1 MQKTLFLNHHLTG
14 YIKTLN
20 LYGRIWPALLL
31 ISFSLFWGCPAFAG
45 DSTTKKMLAPDLEL
59 EDRTAGLYSRY
70 EDVISL
76 LVDSDEAAYAAFKRR
91 AKTVSLAVLSEYTPW
106 WTEKVTEPLTALAHN
121 SDETVVSLFRRTVR
135 HSSQIRVFSDLPLIR
150 KTSIQEADGA
160 FDFRIYA
167 GGKYSDIDEFS
178 GNDLQTG
185 GPLRYKEKEASVNY
199 GIKKRFSTGGE
210 IDLGQEI
217 GSFDTNSV
225 YLNPVDQAKTRTNLT
240 FTQPLLKG
248 VGPDYNL
255 STIKLAETDHKSAE
269 AELVRQLE
277 SHLLE
282 VARSYWGL
290 FFERS
295 ILIQKTKLAEAT
307 EDAYKNLQKRI
318 DMDAQP
324 GIVARTKSLVT
335 SRWLDVDRAEF
346 AVYNAQSRLLA
357 LIEDN
362 ELISR
367 EGLEIVTFQAP
378 VNYPFVLSLDKIYK
392 QSLHNRKE
400 IEAGILQLHSAAIH
414 LGRAENELM
423 PDLDLFA
430 KTYLDGLQGDY
441 AYGDAYNQQFD
452 EGRPSYSVGL
462 RFEYPLGNNAADAR
476 LSRRRIEIRQMLN
489 QLDLT
494 VRNVFLEVSVSY
506 RDVIKNVNEVASR
519 YEILHSSSEEI
530 KDLRESIDYQL
541 STDAS
546 YGDLLYRLLDAS
558 ERLADAEEKFSLA
571 QLTFNLSL
579 FNLRKAT
586 GTLITSQDISTET
599 IEEDGL
605 PVLKVH
611 MK

>member
-1 MQKTLFLNHHLTG
+1 MKKN
-14 YIKTLN
+14 N
-20 LYGRIWPALLL
+20 LYGRLLSALLF
-31 ISFSLFWGCPAFAG
+31 ISVNLFLCFPVSAE
-45 DSTTKKMLAPDLEL
+45 DSAAKEMFAPDLEL
-59 EDRTAGLYSRY
+59 EDRTTELYSRY
-70 EDVISL
+70 ENVISL

-91 AKTVSLAVLSEYTPW
+91 AKTVSFAVLSEYTPW

-121 SDETVVSLFRRTVR
+121 SSETVVSLFRRTVR

-150 KTSIQEADGA
+150 KTSIQEADGE

-185 GPLRYKEKEASVNY
+185 GPSRYKEKESSVNY
-199 GIKKRFSTGGE
+199 GIKKRFATGGE
-210 IDLGQEI
+210 IDIGQEI
-217 GSFDTNSV
+217 GSYDTNSV
-225 YLNPVDQAKTRTNLT
+225 YLNPVDQAKARTNLT

-248 VGPDYNL
+248 MGLDYNL
-255 STIKLAETDHKSAE
+255 STTKLAETDHKSAE
-269 AELVRQLE
+269 AELIRQLE

-290 FFERS
+290 YFERS

-307 EDAYKNLQKRI
+307 EEAYTNLQKRI

-362 ELISR
+362 DLISR
-367 EGLEIVTFQAP
+367 EGMEIVTAQAP
-378 VNYPFVLSLDKIYK
+378 VNYPFVLSLNRIYK
-392 QSLHNRKE
+392 QTLHNRKE

-414 LGRAENELM
+414 LGRAENEML

-441 AYGDAYNQQFD
+441 AYGDAYSQQFD

-462 RFEYPLGNNAADAR
+462 RFEYPLGNNSAEAR

-519 YEILHSSSEEI
+519 YEILHSSKEEL

-541 STDAS
+541 SIDAS

-586 GTLITSQDISTET
+586 GTLVTSQDISTE
-599 IEEDGL
+599 IMEEDGL

>member
-1 MQKTLFLNHHLTG
+1 MELLKRYCRIFPVLLFFLG
-14 YIKTLN
+14 VN
-20 LYGRIWPALLL
+20 LFFAFQAIAENTPPKE
-31 ISFSLFWGCPAFAG
+31 LF
-45 DSTTKKMLAPDLEL
+45 DPDLEI
-59 EDRTAGLYSRY
+59 EERRTDLHTRY
-70 EDVISL
+70 EQVVSL
-76 LVDSDEAAYAAFKRR
+76 LAASDEAAYSAFKRR
-91 AKTVSLAVLSEYTPW
+91 ADTISFAVLSEYTPW
-106 WTEKVTEPLTALAHN
+106 WTEKVTEPLTALAQN

-185 GPLRYKEKEASVNY
+185 GPTRYKEKEASVSY
-199 GIKKRFSTGGE
+199 GIKKRFATGGE
-210 IDLGQEI
+210 VDIGQEI
-217 GSFDTNSV
+217 GSFDTNST
-225 YLNPVDQAKTRTNLT
+225 YLNPVDQAKTKTNLT

-248 VGPDYNL
+248 MGPDYNL
-255 STIKLAETDHKSAE
+255 STIKLAEVDHASAE
-269 AELVRQLE
+269 AELIRQLE

-282 VARSYWGL
+282 VARAYWGL
-290 FFERS
+290 YFERS
-295 ILIQKTKLAEAT
+295 ILVQKNKLAEAT

-318 DMDAQP
+318 DMDTQP

-357 LIEDN
+357 LIEDD

-367 EGLEIVTFQAP
+367 KGMEIVTSQAP
-378 VNYPFVLSLDKIYK
+378 VNFPFVLSLEKIYN
-392 QSLHNRKE
+392 QSLHHRKE

-414 LGRAENELM
+414 LGRAENEMM

-441 AYGDAYNQQFD
+441 AYGDAYSQQFD

-462 RFEYPLGNNAADAR
+462 RFEYPLGNNSAEAR
-476 LSRRRIEIRQMLN
+476 LTRRRIEIRQMLN

-530 KDLRESIDYQL
+530 NDLRERIDFQL

-586 GTLITSQDISTET
+586 GTLVTSQDISTET

>member
-1 MQKTLFLNHHLTG
+1 MFPAILFYLGVNLFFVFQAYAETSTQQKLF
-14 YIKTLN
+14 
-20 LYGRIWPALLL
+20 
-31 ISFSLFWGCPAFAG
+31 
-45 DSTTKKMLAPDLEL
+45 APDLEV
-59 EDRTAGLYSRY
+59 EERRAGLYSRY
-70 EDVISL
+70 ENVISL
-76 LVDSDEAAYAAFKRR
+76 LADSDEAAYNSFKRR
-91 AKTVSLAVLSEYTPW
+91 AKTVSFAVLSEYTPW
-106 WTEKVTEPLTALAHN
+106 WTEKVTEPLTSLTQN
-121 SDETVVSLFRRTVR
+121 SNETVVSLFRRTVR

-185 GPLRYKEKEASVNY
+185 GPTRYKEQEASIRY
-199 GIKKRFSTGGE
+199 GVKKFFATGAE

-217 GSFDTNSV
+217 GSFDSNST
-225 YLNPVDQAKTRTNLT
+225 YLNPIDQAKTKTNLT
-240 FTQPLLKG
+240 VTQPLLKG
-248 VGPDYNL
+248 MGPDYNL
-255 STIKLAETDHKSAE
+255 SITKLAEVDYMSAE
-269 AELVRQLE
+269 AELTRQLE

-282 VARSYWGL
+282 VARAYWGL
-290 FFERS
+290 YFERS

-307 EDAYKNLQKRI
+307 EEAYTNLQKRI
-318 DMDAQP
+318 DIDAQP
-324 GIVARTKSLVT
+324 GIVARTRSLVT

-362 ELISR
+362 ELISSK
-367 EGLEIVTFQAP
+367 GLEIVTSQAP
-378 VNYPFVLSLDKIYK
+378 VNYPVVLSLDEIYN

-414 LGRAENELM
+414 LDRAENELM

-430 KTYLDGLQGDY
+430 KTYLDGLKGDY
-441 AYGDAYNQQFD
+441 EYGDAYNQQFD

-462 RFEYPLGNNAADAR
+462 RFEYPLGNNSAQAR
-476 LSRRRIEIRQMLN
+476 FSRRRIEIRQMLS

-506 RDVIKNVNEVASR
+506 RDVIKNINEVASR

-530 KDLRESIDYQL
+530 KDLHESIDYQL
-541 STDAS
+541 STDAA

-586 GTLITSQDISTET
+586 GTLVTSQDISTET

>member
-1 MQKTLFLNHHLTG
+1 MELPKWYCRTFPVLLFFFGINVFSGFPVFAENVGQKALF
-14 YIKTLN
+14 
-20 LYGRIWPALLL
+20 
-31 ISFSLFWGCPAFAG
+31 
-45 DSTTKKMLAPDLEL
+45 DPDLAVE
-59 EDRTAGLYSRY
+59 ERRTDLYSRY
-70 EDVISL
+70 EKVIAL
-76 LVDSDEAAYAAFKRR
+76 LADSDEAAYSAFKRR
-91 AKTVSLAVLSEYTPW
+91 AKTISFAVLSEYTPW
-106 WTEKVTEPLTALAHN
+106 WTEQVTAPLTALAKN

-135 HSSQIRVFSDLPLIR
+135 SSSQIRVFSDLPLIR
-150 KTSIQEADGA
+150 KTSIQEADGT

-185 GPLRYKEKEASVNY
+185 GPTRYKEKEASLNY
-199 GIKKRFSTGGE
+199 GIKKRFATGGE
-210 IDLGQEI
+210 VDLGQEI
-217 GSFDTNSV
+217 GSFDSNSV
-225 YLNPVDQAKTRTNLT
+225 YLNPIEQAKTRTNLVI
-240 FTQPLLKG
+240 TQPLLKG
-248 VGPDYNL
+248 MGLDYNL
-255 STIKLAETDHKSAE
+255 STTKLAEVDYVSAKT
-269 AELVRQLE
+269 ELIRQLE

-282 VARSYWGL
+282 VARAYWGL
-290 FFERS
+290 YFERS

-307 EDAYKNLQKRI
+307 EAAYTNLKKRI
-318 DMDAQP
+318 DMDTQP
-324 GIVARTKSLVT
+324 GIVARTKSLLT

-357 LIEDN
+357 LVEDD
-362 ELISR
+362 ELVSR
-367 EGLEIVTFQAP
+367 EGLEIVTSQAP
-378 VNYPFVLSLDKIYK
+378 VNYPFVLSLNKIYT
-392 QSLHNRKE
+392 QSLYNRKE
-400 IEAGILQLHSAAIH
+400 IEAGILQLHAAAIH
-414 LGRAENELM
+414 LGRAENEMM

-441 AYGDAYNQQFD
+441 EYGDAYSQQFD

-462 RFEYPLGNNAADAR
+462 RFEYPLGNNSAEAR

-506 RDVIKNVNEVASR
+506 RDVIKNINEVASR

-530 KDLRESIDYQL
+530 KALRERIDYQL

-546 YGDLLYRLLDAS
+546 YGDLLYRLLDAT

-586 GTLITSQDISTET
+586 GTLVGSQDISTET

>member
-1 MQKTLFLNHHLTG
+1 MELAKGYNRIFPVLFFLFS
-14 YIKTLN
+14 LN
-20 LYGRIWPALLL
+20 LL
-31 ISFSLFWGCPAFAG
+31 ITNQTLAKGSAPQDLF
-45 DSTTKKMLAPDLEL
+45 DPDLEVDARKT
-59 EDRTAGLYSRY
+59 ELYHRY
-70 EDVISL
+70 EAVISL
-76 LVDSDEAAYAAFKRR
+76 LADSDEAAYSAFKRR
-91 AKTVSLAVLSEYTPW
+91 AHTISFGVLSEYTPW
-106 WTEKVTEPLTALAHN
+106 WTEKVTEPITALSQN

-135 HSSQIRVFSDLPLIR
+135 HSSQISVFSDLPLIR
-150 KTSIQEADGA
+150 KTSIQEADGS

-185 GPLRYKEKEASVNY
+185 GPTRFKEDESSISY
-199 GIKKRFSTGGE
+199 GIRKLFATGAE
-210 IDLGQEI
+210 VELGQEI
-217 GSFDTNSV
+217 GSYDSNSI
-225 YLNPVDQAKTRTNLT
+225 YLNPNEQAKTKTNLT
-240 FTQPLLKG
+240 ITQPLLKG
-248 VGPDYNL
+248 MGPDYNL
-255 STIKLAETDHKSAE
+255 SAKKLAEVDHLSAE
-269 AELVRQLE
+269 AELTRQLE

-282 VARSYWGL
+282 VARAYWGL
-290 FFERS
+290 YFERS

-307 EDAYKNLQKRI
+307 EEAYTNLKKRI

-335 SRWLDVDRAEF
+335 SRLLDVDRAEF

-357 LIEDN
+357 LIEDD

-367 EGLEIVTFQAP
+367 EGLEIVTSQAP
-378 VNYPFVLSLDKIYK
+378 VNYPVVVSLDKIYN

-414 LGRAENELM
+414 LDRAENELL

-430 KTYLDGLQGDY
+430 QTYLDGLKGDY
-441 AYGDAYNQQFD
+441 EYGDAYKQQFD
-452 EGRPSYSVGL
+452 EGRPSFSVGL
-462 RFEYPLGNNAADAR
+462 RFEYPLGNNTAEAVF
-476 LSRRRIEIRQMLN
+476 SRRRIEIRQMLN

-506 RDVIKNVNEVASR
+506 RDVIKNINEVASR
-519 YEILHSSSEEI
+519 YEILQSSKEEI
-530 KDLRESIDYQL
+530 KDLRESIDYQI
-541 STDAS
+541 STDVA

-558 ERLADAEEKFSLA
+558 ERLADAEEQFSLA

-579 FNLRKAT
+579 FNLKKAT
-586 GTLITSQDISTET
+586 GTLVTSQDISTET

>member
-1 MQKTLFLNHHLTG
+1 MKLAKG
-14 YIKTLN
+14 
-20 LYGRIWPALLL
+20 YGRIFPVLFFL
-31 ISFSLFWGCPAFAG
+31 ISLNVLVTIQAFANT
-45 DSTTKKMLAPDLEL
+45 STPQDLFDPDLEV
-59 EDRTAGLYSRY
+59 DVRRTELYTRY
-70 EDVISL
+70 EPVISL
-76 LVDSDEAAYAAFKRR
+76 MADSDEAAYSAFKRK
-91 AKTVSLAVLSEYTPW
+91 AQTVSFGVLSEYTPW
-106 WTEKVTEPLTALAHN
+106 WTEKVTEPLTALTQN
-121 SDETVVSLFRRTVR
+121 SNETVVSLFRRTVR
-135 HSSQIRVFSDLPLIR
+135 NSSQIRVFSDLPLIR
-150 KTSIQEADGA
+150 KTSIQEADGS

-167 GGKYSDIDEFS
+167 GGKYSETDEFS

-185 GPLRYKEKEASVNY
+185 GPTRFKEDDSSISY
-199 GIKKRFSTGGE
+199 GVKKLFATGAE
-210 IDLGQEI
+210 VELGQQI
-217 GSFDTNSV
+217 GSYDSNST
-225 YLNPVDQAKTRTNLT
+225 YLNPDEQAKTKTNLT
-240 FTQPLLKG
+240 ITQPLLKG
-248 VGPDYNL
+248 MGPDYNL
-255 STIKLAETDHKSAE
+255 SAIKLAEVDHLSAE
-269 AELVRQLE
+269 AELTRQLE

-282 VARSYWGL
+282 VARAYWGL
-290 FFERS
+290 YFERS

-307 EDAYKNLQKRI
+307 EEAYTNLQKRI

-357 LIEDN
+357 LIEDD

-367 EGLEIVTFQAP
+367 EGLEIVTSQAP
-378 VNYPFVLSLDKIYK
+378 VNYPVVLALDKIYD

-414 LGRAENELM
+414 LDRAENELM

-430 KTYLDGLQGDY
+430 QTYLDGLKGDY
-441 AYGDAYNQQFD
+441 EYGDAYEQQFD
-452 EGRPSYSVGL
+452 EGRPSFSVGL
-462 RFEYPLGNNAADAR
+462 RFEYPLGNNTAEAVF
-476 LSRRRIEIRQMLN
+476 SRRRIEIRQMLS

-506 RDVIKNVNEVASR
+506 RDVIKNMNEVASR
-519 YEILHSSSEEI
+519 YEILHSSNEEI
-530 KDLRESIDYQL
+530 KDLRESIDYQI
-541 STDAS
+541 STDVP

-571 QLTFNLSL
+571 QLTCNLSL

-586 GTLITSQDISTET
+586 GTLVTSQDISTET

>member
-1 MQKTLFLNHHLTG
+1 MQKALFLNYHLTG
-14 YIKTLN
+14 YTKIFN
-20 LYGRIWPALLL
+20 LYGQILPVLLL
-31 ISFSLFWGCPAFAG
+31 IGFSLFWSYPAFAG
-45 DSTTKKMLAPDLEL
+45 DSTTKEMFDPDLEL
-59 EDRTAGLYSRY
+59 GDRTTGLYSRY

-91 AKTVSLAVLSEYTPW
+91 AKTVSFAVLSEYTPW
-106 WTEKVTEPLTALAHN
+106 WTEKVTEPLTALAQN

-185 GPLRYKEKEASVNY
+185 GPLRYKEQETAINY

-217 GSFDTNSV
+217 GSYDTNSV
-225 YLNPVDQAKTRTNLT
+225 YLNPIDQAKARTNLT

-248 VGPDYNL
+248 MGTDYNL

-290 FFERS
+290 YFERS
-295 ILIQKTKLAEAT
+295 ILIQKTQLAEAT
-307 EDAYKNLQKRI
+307 EEAYRGLQERV

-346 AVYNAQSRLLA
+346 AVYNAQSRLLT

-367 EGLEIVTFQAP
+367 EGLEIVTSQAP
-378 VNYPFVLSLDKIYK
+378 VNYPFVLSLDKIYN

-414 LGRAENELM
+414 LGRAENEIM

-441 AYGDAYNQQFD
+441 EYGDAYSQQFD

-462 RFEYPLGNNAADAR
+462 RFEYPLGNNSADAR

-494 VRNVFLEVSVSY
+494 VRNIFLEVSVSY

-541 STDAS
+541 SKDAS

-599 IEEDGL
+599 VEEDGL

>member
-1 MQKTLFLNHHLTG
+1 MRYCRIFPVLLFLFG
-14 YIKTLN
+14 VN
-20 LYGRIWPALLL
+20 L
-31 ISFSLFWGCPAFAG
+31 FSGFSAFAENASPKELF
-45 DSTTKKMLAPDLEL
+45 DPDLEV
-59 EDRTAGLYSRY
+59 EERRTDLYSRY
-70 EDVISL
+70 ENVIAL
-76 LVDSDEAAYAAFKRR
+76 LADSDEAAYGAFKRR
-91 AKTVSLAVLSEYTPW
+91 ARTISFAVLSEYTPW
-106 WTEKVTEPLTALAHN
+106 WTEQVTAPLTALTQN
-121 SDETVVSLFRRTVR
+121 SAETVVSLFRRTVR
-135 HSSQIRVFSDLPLIR
+135 NSSQIRVFSDLPLIR
-150 KTSIQEADGA
+150 KTSIQEADGT

-185 GPLRYKEKEASVNY
+185 GPARYKEKEASLNY
-199 GIKKRFSTGGE
+199 GIKKRFATGAE
-210 IDLGQEI
+210 VDLGQEI
-217 GSFDTNSV
+217 GSFDSNSV
-225 YLNPVDQAKTRTNLT
+225 YLNPVEQAKTRTNLT
-240 FTQPLLKG
+240 ITQPLLKG
-248 VGPDYNL
+248 MGLDYNL
-255 STIKLAETDHKSAE
+255 STTKLAEVDYASAKT
-269 AELVRQLE
+269 ELTRQLE

-282 VARSYWGL
+282 VARAYWGL
-290 FFERS
+290 YFERS
-295 ILIQKTKLAEAT
+295 ILIQKTRLARAT
-307 EDAYKNLQKRI
+307 EEAYNNLKKRI

-324 GIVARTKSLVT
+324 GIVARTKSLLT

-357 LIEDN
+357 LVEDD
-362 ELISR
+362 ELVSR
-367 EGLEIVTFQAP
+367 KGLEIVTSQAP
-378 VNYPFVLSLDKIYK
+378 VNYPFVLSLDKIYT
-392 QSLHNRKE
+392 QSLYNRKE
-400 IEAGILQLHSAAIH
+400 IEAGILQLHAAAIH
-414 LGRAENELM
+414 LGRAENEMM

-430 KTYLDGLQGDY
+430 KTYLDGLQGEY
-441 AYGDAYNQQFD
+441 EYGDAYSQQFD

-462 RFEYPLGNNAADAR
+462 RFEYPLGNNSAEAR
-476 LSRRRIEIRQMLN
+476 FSRRRIEIRQMLN

-506 RDVIKNVNEVASR
+506 RDVIKNINEVASR

-530 KDLRESIDYQL
+530 KALRERIDYQL

-546 YGDLLYRLLDAS
+546 YGDLLYRLLDAT

-586 GTLITSQDISTET
+586 GTLVTSQDISTET

>member
-1 MQKTLFLNHHLTG
+1 MKNINLCRRIVPVLFF
-14 YIKTLN
+14 ISVS
-20 LYGRIWPALLL
+20 L
-31 ISFSLFWGCPAFAG
+31 ISVPPAFAG
-45 DSTTKKMLAPDLEL
+45 DSASKQVFDPDLEL
-59 EDRTAGLYSRY
+59 EDRTTGLYSRY
-70 EDVISL
+70 ENVISL

-91 AKTVSLAVLSEYTPW
+91 AKTVSFAVLSEYTPW
-106 WTEKVTEPLTALAHN
+106 WTGKVTEPLTALAQN

-135 HSSQIRVFSDLPLIR
+135 NSSQIRVFADLPLIR

-185 GPLRYKEKEASVNY
+185 GPLRYKEKETSINY
-199 GIKKRFSTGGE
+199 GIKKRFATGGE

-217 GSFDTNSV
+217 GFFDTNSV
-225 YLNPVDQAKTRTNLT
+225 YLNPIDQAKTKTNLT

-248 VGPDYNL
+248 MGPDYNL

-290 FFERS
+290 YFERS
-295 ILIQKTKLAEAT
+295 ILIQKTKLAEVT
-307 EDAYKNLQKRI
+307 EEAYNNLQRRI

-324 GIVARTKSLVT
+324 GIVARTKSLMT

-362 ELISR
+362 ALISR
-367 EGLEIVTFQAP
+367 EGLEIVTSQAP
-378 VNYPFVLSLDKIYK
+378 VNYPFVISLDRIYN

-414 LGRAENELM
+414 LGRAENEIM

-430 KTYLDGLQGDY
+430 KTYLDGLQGEY
-441 AYGDAYNQQFD
+441 KYGDAYSQQFD

-462 RFEYPLGNNAADAR
+462 RFEYPLGNNSAEAR

-506 RDVIKNVNEVASR
+506 RDVIKNINEVASR
-519 YEILHSSSEEI
+519 YEILHSSSEELD
-530 KDLRESIDYQL
+530 DLRESIDYQL
-541 STDAS
+541 SIDAS

-558 ERLADAEEKFSLA
+558 ERLAEAEEKFSLA

-586 GTLITSQDISTET
+586 GTLVASQDISTET